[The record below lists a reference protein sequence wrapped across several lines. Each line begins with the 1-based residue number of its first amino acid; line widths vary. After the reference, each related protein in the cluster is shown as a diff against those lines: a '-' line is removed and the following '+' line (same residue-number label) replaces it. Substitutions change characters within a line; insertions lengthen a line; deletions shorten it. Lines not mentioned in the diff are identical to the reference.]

1 MIMKRLRI
9 HVSGIVQGVGYRY
22 FAMRKAQELGIKG
35 YVMNLND
42 GRVLVVAEG
51 DEDALDKFISSLR
64 EGPKFAK
71 VNGMEIEEDVSNERF
86 KRFEIRY

>member
-1 MIMKRLRI
+1 MKRLRI

-22 FAMRKAQELGIKG
+22 FSLRKAQELGIRG

-51 DEDALDKFISSLR
+51 DENALDKFISSLR
-64 EGPKFAK
+64 EGPKFSR
-71 VNGMEIEEDVSNERF
+71 VTGIEIAEDISNEKF
-86 KRFEIRY
+86 TKFEIRY